1 MANISINLDS
11 LSPKSFKKTVRHK
24 IKDGTS
30 IFRFLPPH
38 RTESN
43 GYPYCKWNVIWGLT
57 DPNTGRERPFASPS
71 TYEGQCPVFDY
82 LEVLRQNVESEK
94 MVLMSKGMSED
105 QVKQRQE
112 KISKFISQIRPKT
125 VYAYNASDK
134 SGTVGVVELK
144 STAHKDVLKVMNQY
158 IKDYNQDPTSLN
170 SAITDSGVWMK
181 IMREGAGF
189 DTKYSASKNQTMVKD
204 PQTGIPSY
212 QDDRTALAQNISD
225 NFQDLAYNLNTLYQK
240 HTYDELKE
248 ILVANLLKFAE
259 TMPEVLV
266 AGFGLEE
273 SKSGSFSATTT
284 ASGTVVKGNG
294 NIKINLGS
302 AEEVED
308 EAPVSKPVNKSSKT
322 SSSDTDDLLKMA
334 DNLFNS

>member
-30 IFRFLPPH
+30 IFRFLPPFG
-38 RTESN
+38 TESN
-43 GYPYCKWNVIWGLT
+43 GYPYCKWNVVWGLI

-82 LEVLRQNVESEK
+82 LEILRGRVEAEK

-105 QVKQRQE
+105 DVKAKQE
-112 KISKFISQIRPKT
+112 KINKFISQIRPKT
-125 VYAYNASDK
+125 VFAYNASDK
-134 SGTVGVVELK
+134 SGTIGVVELK
-144 STAHKDVLKVMNQY
+144 STAHKEVLKVMGQY

-170 SAITDSGVWMK
+170 SAVTDSGVWFK
-181 IMREGAGF
+181 IERSGMGF
-189 DTKYSASKNQTMVKD
+189 DTKYGASKSQIMMKD
-204 PQTGIPSY
+204 PVTGVPSY
-212 QDDRTALAQNISD
+212 QDDRSALAENISE
-225 NFQDLAYNLNTLYQK
+225 NFETIGYNLNTLYQK
-240 HTYDELKE
+240 HTYDELKD
-248 ILVANLLKFAE
+248 ILIANLIKFGE
-259 TMPEVLV
+259 DMPEVLV

-273 SKSGSFSATTT
+273 SQAINTPAKAP
-284 ASGTVVKGNG
+284 VKGAG
-294 NIKINLGS
+294 NVKLNLGS

-308 EAPVSKPVNKSSKT
+308 EAFTPAPKAPAKAST
-322 SSSDTDDLLKMA
+322 STDTEDLLKMA

>member
-30 IFRFLPPH
+30 IFRFLPPFGQ
-38 RTESN
+38 ESN
-43 GYPYCKWNVIWGLT
+43 GYPYCKWNVIWGLI

-82 LEVLRQNVESEK
+82 LEVLRAKVEAEK

-105 QVKQRQE
+105 EVKTKQE
-112 KISKFISQIRPKT
+112 RINKFISQIRPKT

-134 SGTVGVVELK
+134 SGTIGVVELK
-144 STAHKDVLKVMNQY
+144 STAHKEVLKVMGQY

-170 SAITDSGVWMK
+170 SAVTDSGVWMK
-181 IMREGAGF
+181 ITREGTGF
-189 DTKYSASKNQTMVKD
+189 DTKYSASKSQIMVKD
-204 PQTGIPSY
+204 PVTGIPSY
-212 QDDRTALAQNISD
+212 QDDRSPLAENIAE
-225 NFQDLAYNLNTLYQK
+225 NFQEIGYNLNTLYQK

-248 ILVANLLKFAE
+248 ILVANLIKFGE
-259 TMPEVLV
+259 DMPEVLV

-273 SKSGSFSATTT
+273 SRSTNISTKAP
-284 ASGTVVKGNG
+284 VKGNG
-294 NIKINLGS
+294 VVKINLGS
-302 AEEVED
+302 VDED
-308 EAPVSKPVNKSSKT
+308 ESFDANDNFPIGGNTRPKT
-322 SSSDTDDLLKMA
+322 SVSTDTDDLLKMA
-334 DNLFNS
+334 DDLFNN

>member
-30 IFRFLPPH
+30 IFRFLPPFG
-38 RTESN
+38 TESQ

-82 LEVLRQNVESEK
+82 LEVLRAKVEAEK
-94 MVLMSKGMSED
+94 MTLMSKGMSED
-105 QVKQRQE
+105 KVKE
-112 KISKFISQIRPKT
+112 KQDKINKFISQIRPKT

-158 IKDYNQDPTSLN
+158 IKDYNQDPTSLK
-170 SAITDSGVWMK
+170 SEVTDSGVWMK
-181 IMREGAGF
+181 IVREGTGF

-204 PQTGIPSY
+204 AVTGIPSY
-212 QDDRTALAQNISD
+212 QDDRSPLAQNIIDSYE
-225 NFQDLAYNLNTLYQK
+225 QLGYNLNTLYQK
-240 HTYDELKE
+240 NTYEELKE
-248 ILVANLLKFAE
+248 ILVANLLNFAE
-259 TMPEVLV
+259 DMPEVLV
-266 AGFGLEE
+266 PGFGLEE
-273 SKSGSFSATTT
+273 FQSGSFSATVSTT
-284 ASGTVVKGNG
+284 AQKGSGSVKL
-294 NIKINLGS
+294 NLGS
-302 AEEVED
+302 ADEVEVD
-308 EAPVSKPVNKSSKT
+308 EVPVSKPVNKAKASST
-322 SSSDTDDLLKMA
+322 DTDDLLAMA
-334 DNLFNS
+334 DNLFNN